1 VSSSYI
7 SSDPSLRVSCSLSE
21 CLKITI
27 ADPFSFLYP
36 AGDDIIPIPG
46 TTKYK
51 NYDENMDS
59 LKVQISKEDN
69 EEIRK
74 AISNATVVGGR
85 YPPNFSATLFADTVP
100 LKQGGSNM

>member
-1 VSSSYI
+1 V
-7 SSDPSLRVSCSLSE
+7 
-21 CLKITI
+21 
-27 ADPFSFLYP
+27 

-59 LKVQISKEDN
+59 LNITLSKAEHD
-69 EEIRK
+69 EIRK

-85 YPPNFSATLFADTVP
+85 YPEQFASSLFADTVP
-100 LKQGGSNM
+100 LKSG